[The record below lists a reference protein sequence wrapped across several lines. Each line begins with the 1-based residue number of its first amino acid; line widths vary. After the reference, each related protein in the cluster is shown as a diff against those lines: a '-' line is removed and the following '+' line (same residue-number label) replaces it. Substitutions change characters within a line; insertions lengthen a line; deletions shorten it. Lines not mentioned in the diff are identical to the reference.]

1 MTVSTTAAEQ
11 SGAGPAGAPRAYLGK
26 LPLTLKAGWGVGAFG
41 SLGMLWMVNVFVMF
55 FLVNHVGMSPAVA
68 GTILFITRIYDL
80 VSDPLIGHLSD
91 KTRSRWGRRRPWM
104 FAGALVCG
112 ISVVLTFNVPAFS
125 SDTVLAAYELIVLL
139 AYFTGFTLFYVPFM
153 AMPAEMTDDY
163 DERTSI
169 MSFRVAYSSVGGIV
183 LAAGMPAM
191 IAQLGS
197 DREAYELTSIVGAV
211 LITLSMLMTVVFT
224 RNARE
229 LPTVTRER
237 HSVREYLSSLFRNR
251 PFFTLAALKF
261 FVFLSAGINGAAGM
275 FFMAHIIQRGEMGM
289 AFLTFGSQVASLL
302 TIPLWTR
309 LSVGRDKRWF
319 WMAAMLVN
327 AAVNASWA
335 FASPTESDLIFG
347 ARAII
352 GGAMSSLGLLMGFSM
367 LPDTIE
373 YDRLTTRHDRAGMY
387 TGLLGFIEKNA
398 FAFGPLII
406 GFFFSAAGVVQ
417 GESQSPEAV
426 AAIVAAKA
434 WIPAAILLISA
445 GLLFTY
451 QLDGKDL
458 EALRAQAQPDGG
470 DADAVVEDVPASGAM
485 PGGIPR

>member
-1 MTVSTTAAEQ
+1 MDTRTVSPAA
-11 SGAGPAGAPRAYLGK
+11 AAPPAAVYVGK
-26 LPLTLKAGWGVGAFG
+26 LPLSLKAGWGVGAFG

-55 FLVNHVGMSPAVA
+55 FLVTHVGMEPAVA
-68 GTILFITRIYDL
+68 GTILFITRLYDL

-104 FAGALVCG
+104 FAGAFLSG
-112 ISVVLTFNVPAFS
+112 ISAIGAFNVPVFDSETATS
-125 SDTVLAAYELIVLL
+125 AYELVVLL

-169 MSFRVAYSSVGGIV
+169 MSFRVAYSSAGGIV

-191 IAQLGS
+191 ISQLGS
-197 DREAYELTSIVGAV
+197 DRAAYETTSIVAAV
-211 LITLSMLMTVVFT
+211 LITISMLMSVAFT
-224 RNARE
+224 RGARE
-229 LPTVTRER
+229 APHVVRKR
-237 HSVREYLSSLFRNR
+237 HTVREYLRTLFQNR

-261 FVFLSAGINGAAGM
+261 LVFLSAGINGSAGM

-309 LSVGRDKRWF
+309 LSLGKDKRWF
-319 WMAAMLVN
+319 WMLAMLGN
-327 AAVNASWA
+327 ALVNASWA
-335 FASPTESDLIFG
+335 LSSPAESDLIFG
-347 ARAII
+347 ARAIV

-373 YDRLTTRHDRAGMY
+373 YDRLTTGHDRAGIF

-398 FAFGPLII
+398 FAFGPLLI
-406 GFFFSAAGVVQ
+406 GFFFSAAGVVK
-417 GESQSPEAV
+417 GETQSETAI

-434 WIPAAILLISA
+434 WIPAAILLVSA
-445 GLLFTY
+445 ALLFTY
-451 QLDGKDL
+451 RLDATRL
-458 EALRAQAQPDGG
+458 AALREETTPDSGS
-470 DADAVVEDVPASGAM
+470 EEPAT
-485 PGGIPR
+485 P

>member
-1 MTVSTTAAEQ
+1 MNSTAGHPAA
-11 SGAGPAGAPRAYLGK
+11 APSADGYLGR
-26 LPLTLKAGWGVGAFG
+26 LPLSLKAGWGVGAFG

-55 FLVNHVGMSPAVA
+55 FLVNHVGMEPAVA
-68 GTILFITRIYDL
+68 GTILFITRLWDL

-91 KTRSRWGRRRPWM
+91 RTRSRWGRRRPWM
-104 FAGALVCG
+104 FAGALVSG
-112 ISVVLTFNVPAFS
+112 ISAICAFNVPAFGS
-125 SDTVLAAYELIVLL
+125 AAVTSAYELVVLL

-169 MSFRVAYSSVGGIV
+169 MSFRVAYSSAGGII

-197 DREAYELTSIVGAV
+197 DRAAYEMTSIVAAL
-211 LITLSMLMTVVFT
+211 LITLSMLMTVAFT
-224 RNARE
+224 RGARE
-229 LPTVTRER
+229 LPQVTRER
-237 HSVREYLSSLFRNR
+237 HSVKDYLVTLFRNR
-251 PFFTLAALKF
+251 PFFTLALLKF
-261 FVFLSAGINGAAGM
+261 FVFLSAGINGSAGM

-289 AFLTFGSQVASLL
+289 AFLTFASQLASLC

-309 LSVGRDKRWF
+309 LSLGRDKRWF
-319 WMAAMLVN
+319 WMMAMLVN

-335 FASPTESDLIFG
+335 FSTPVESDVIFG
-347 ARAII
+347 LRAVV

-398 FAFGPLII
+398 FAFGPLLI
-406 GFFFSAAGVVQ
+406 GFYFSAAGVVR
-417 GESQSPEAV
+417 GEAQSEVAI
-426 AAIVAAKA
+426 AAIVMAKA
-434 WIPAAILLISA
+434 WIPAAILLVSA
-445 GLLFTY
+445 ALLFTY
-451 QLDGKDL
+451 RLDAQRL
-458 EALRAQAQPDGG
+458 AELRGEVAPEGDGR
-470 DADAVVEDVPASGAM
+470 AAAT
-485 PGGIPR
+485 